1 MIDALQQR
9 IEVLEKKV
17 GPQSRS
23 PLFAQLASL
32 YLQAKRARDALR
44 LCDSGLEHY
53 PFYTTGHLVR
63 GKALLASNMRAE
75 ARREFEFVLDFLPN
89 NETVTSL
96 LAQIPQGKEESIE
109 PIPQTIRPKSVQPE
123 QYIAPAPPQPPQ
135 VPEPEPVIEVSKEA
149 TVFDAVTQPPPV
161 SETVDVFGINADKST
176 IEAPT
181 VQEPSPFGDFN
192 IPSQEPAPSFEPPL
206 STAEQPTEFNLAT
219 TTPDAGFPTSLVPP
233 VEETFDIFANRQ
245 KVELSGANTISLDDY
260 LNNRQPAQPSMPEL
274 PPPISINV
282 QDKIEELT
290 QKLQKV
296 DRITPVINFA
306 QKETTTVSEQDTPAG
321 MGFVTPTLA
330 EIYAKQGWFDDA
342 IKAYRTLAR
351 SKPAERERFEKRITE
366 LEELKKQQPSG

>member
-17 GPQSRS
+17 GSQSKS

-32 YLQAKRARDALR
+32 YLQAKRSRDALH
-44 LCDSGLEHY
+44 LCDTGLEHY

-89 NETVTSL
+89 NETVTGL
-96 LAQIPQGKEESIE
+96 LTQIPQGKEESITLVPQTIQPKSIE
-109 PIPQTIRPKSVQPE
+109 PERYITPSPPPPIPQT
-123 QYIAPAPPQPPQ
+123 
-135 VPEPEPVIEVSKEA
+135 PEPVVEVSKES
-149 TVFDAVTQPPPV
+149 TIFDTVTQPPPV
-161 SETVDVFGINADKST
+161 STVADVFGTDVEKST
-176 IEAPT
+176 IEAPA
-181 VQEPSPFGDFN
+181 VQELPPFGDFN
-192 IPSQEPAPSFEPPL
+192 IPPQETAPSFGPPQP
-206 STAEQPTEFNLAT
+206 TAEQPTEFNLTT
-219 TTPDAGFPTSLVPP
+219 TTPDVGFPTSLVPP
-233 VEETFDIFANRQ
+233 VEETFDQFANQQ
-245 KVELSGANTISLDDY
+245 KVELSGANTISLEDY
-260 LNNRQPAQPSMPEL
+260 LNNREPAQPSMSDL
-274 PPPISINV
+274 PPPISFSV

-296 DRITPVINFA
+296 ERITPVINFA

-366 LEELKKQQPSG
+366 LEELKKQQTNG